1 MPFLVLYILGL
12 LLLLQNLTVITFCK
26 MWNIRQKVILRKL
39 TSFQSIFYWSEPCCC
54 LRCKLFSIC
63 KPTNTWNIKTTT
75 TTTSQV
81 AVVTHRILASLIQ
94 RRMKA
99 PWMQK
104 KNLQTQIKPSFEHLA
119 KTEANILAKMYY
131 LTNTVKCL
139 VKFTI
144 YMQNEQKSLAYL
156 LSIYENML
164 T

>member
-26 MWNIRQKVILRKL
+26 MWNIRQKVILL
-39 TSFQSIFYWSEPCCC
+39 IFYWSEPCCC

-63 KPTNTWNIKTTT
+63 KPTNTWNIKNNNHHHF
-75 TTTSQV
+75 TSRSCNSSNIGIFDPTPNES
-81 AVVTHRILASLIQ
+81 AMNAKKKSSDTNPALSIWQ
-94 RRMKA
+94 R
-99 PWMQK
+99 
-104 KNLQTQIKPSFEHLA
+104 LKP
-119 KTEANILAKMYY
+119 TYWAKMYY